1 MALLQ
6 ANTDLMIALKPLDIH
21 FLRVAG
27 VVRCIKVI
35 MGGEEREVGEVQV
48 GEVQAT
54 DGARSHLTP
63 KENKNGD
70 VEFASRQIA
79 GAWNTTTGRE

>member
-35 MGGEEREVGEVQV
+35 MGGEEREVGE
-48 GEVQAT
+48 
-54 DGARSHLTP
+54 DSM
-63 KENKNGD
+63 ENNISIL
-70 VEFASRQIA
+70 EFP
-79 GAWNTTTGRE
+79 